1 MSLYESLEQEI
12 EWRIFELAI
21 LKTNHLSSNLSELRK
36 NIIRKY
42 SVISIYALYEGFVVE
57 AFNIYKEQI
66 NLLKI
71 PPNKLN
77 TRIITYFMDNK
88 YKLYEERSN
97 FEKREQLTRELEN
110 IFFSNNIELNVKI
123 NTESNVNIK
132 VLNKLLYSFNLE
144 TVEDSRL
151 KDKVNKLLKFRNS
164 LAHGEVVLKVTDDLI
179 YEFTDTVTV
188 LMDLIAERI
197 LDGYKRRT
205 YLR

>member
-188 LMDLIAERI
+188 LMHLIAERI
-197 LDGYKRRT
+197 LDAYKRRT